1 MPSGG
6 SAWPRGLDERGTAVV
21 PAGTGES
28 GSRWPASGCD
38 SSMMTPLSW
47 RLGVA
52 LGELTRARLASAP
65 IIQPAPPRQVLSTLL
80 VAVWLIAVAAI
91 IAVGVAAAIRWPA
104 AAAALA
110 FRAGYAAG
118 VAWAR
123 LRSFGAWLLDG
134 VKRMIE

>member
-1 MPSGG
+1 MNWGTTVARASLG
-6 SAWPRGLDERGTAVV
+6 SAVTL
-21 PAGTGES
+21 
-28 GSRWPASGCD
+28 
-38 SSMMTPLSW
+38 
-47 RLGVA
+47 
-52 LGELTRARLASAP
+52 
-65 IIQPAPPRQVLSTLL
+65 QPDQPRQVPNTLL

-91 IAVGVAAAIRWPA
+91 LAVGVAAAIRWPA

-123 LRSFGAWLLDG
+123 LRSFGTWLLDG